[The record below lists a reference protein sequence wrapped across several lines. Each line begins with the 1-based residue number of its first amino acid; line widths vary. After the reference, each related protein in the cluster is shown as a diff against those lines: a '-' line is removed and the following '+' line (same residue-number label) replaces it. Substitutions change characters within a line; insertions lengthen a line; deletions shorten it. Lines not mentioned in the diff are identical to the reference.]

1 VAPCGR
7 TVKWEP
13 LVPET
18 LRVLAKQLETFGFRS
33 NTFGIELD
41 ILISGRGRSPQL
53 EYFGQLNQCPTRG
66 TPVKTLRVLTK
77 GRKILTMGTSLP
89 QGKGATIPVKYQRYL
104 TLLFS

>member
-1 VAPCGR
+1 LVLPCGG
-7 TVKWEP
+7 

-77 GRKILTMGTSLP
+77 GRKILTKVNDFIGDRVIMFIMSLEE
-89 QGKGATIPVKYQRYL
+89 AI
-104 TLLFS
+104 